1 MFSPTESP
9 VANTYP
15 VEISGWDQ
23 SHLYFV
29 EKSDLEWE
37 EQSGKQVVLHH
48 ELPEGTMIFVRLL
61 QPTAKDR
68 SYPVPY
74 QANLVRVTDSG
85 RRQFR
90 LVPVVPH
97 VDGAIL
103 AEK

>member
-1 MFSPTESP
+1 MFSSAESP
-9 VANTYP
+9 IANTYQ

-37 EQSGKQVVLHH
+37 EQSDKHVVLRH
-48 ELPEGTMIFVRLL
+48 ELPEGTIIFVRLL
-61 QPTAKDR
+61 QPTVEDR

-74 QANLVRVTDSG
+74 HANLVRLMDSG

-90 LVPVVPH
+90 LVPVIPRL
-97 VDGAIL
+97 DGTIL